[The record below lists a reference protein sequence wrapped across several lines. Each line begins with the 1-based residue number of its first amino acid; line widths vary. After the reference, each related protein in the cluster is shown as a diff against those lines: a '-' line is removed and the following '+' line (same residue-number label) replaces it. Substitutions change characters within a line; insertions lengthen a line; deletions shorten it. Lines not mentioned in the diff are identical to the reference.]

1 NEFTGAIRKTMI
13 CLQGEGNVAAS
24 KCRDVVKIVANQ
36 LLQQNLTNE
45 DLPCTQSI
53 LNMADEGHVIS
64 KIQTTEAILENRSYT
79 LHTDG
84 TSRDHNTIVGQQIT
98 LDNGVSMSLGFRQ
111 VASEN
116 ASTLLDITM
125 ELIQELRDVY
135 CTLNEEQ
142 KKEDIFKKLLKK
154 MNSLMSDRAAVM
166 KNFNE
171 KLKAFIQSELGKEIT
186 MHFLYCNAH
195 YLLGLSRACEL
206 CLKGLEKVIT
216 EESETPL
223 GRDADSKFR
232 LYRSSEAASSRLIR
246 TASDVL
252 GPRGDEKSGCCAEWQ
267 AFCEEEGMKSHMT
280 SYRGNRFN
288 SFFEGAAAIVHH
300 EEHIKTFFSQGFL
313 SHTNLKLQ
321 SVEAD
326 INDPRLVAL
335 LCAVGLLYLRV
346 TGPYWN
352 LLNSNV
358 PYARLHLYIQQMT
371 RHFRTWCDDASS
383 LLDPEF

>member
-1 NEFTGAIRKTMI
+1 MRYNKLHMKDRDTIKSALQKGCYKLKRKISTLENQLQTVTEEREATNDATEGRFVLQTRTKQGHNEFTGAIRKTMI

-64 KIQTTEAILENRSYT
+64 KMQTTEAILESRRYT

-98 LDNGVSMSLGFRQ
+98 HDNGVSMSLGFRQ

-125 ELIQELRDVY
+125 ELLKELGDVY

-142 KKEDIFKKLLKK
+142 EKEDIFKKLLKK

-171 KLKAFIQSELGKEIT
+171 KLKAFIQSELGEEIT

-206 CLKGLEKVIT
+206 CLKGLEKVTT
-216 EESETPL
+216 EESETP
-223 GRDADSKFR
+223 
-232 LYRSSEAASSRLIR
+232 
-246 TASDVL
+246 
-252 GPRGDEKSGCCAEWQ
+252 
-267 AFCEEEGMKSHMT
+267 
-280 SYRGNRFN
+280 
-288 SFFEGAAAIVHH
+288 
-300 EEHIKTFFSQGFL
+300 
-313 SHTNLKLQ
+313 
-321 SVEAD
+321 
-326 INDPRLVAL
+326 
-335 LCAVGLLYLRV
+335 
-346 TGPYWN
+346 
-352 LLNSNV
+352 
-358 PYARLHLYIQQMT
+358 
-371 RHFRTWCDDASS
+371 
-383 LLDPEF
+383 